1 MSFMCL
7 PNDLQWAFDHSV
19 ANTITLQGK
28 ETVFD
33 DMIYTVDYP
42 SEILCRWVALS
53 YNSTSCLEPS
63 ATCLRVMCLLSRC
76 IQKSSEFSA
85 EGLEGIVPTLSNIS
99 SLIGLSIYIDCMWVE
114 DCPYGYD
121 HWTRIM
127 RCSYKRMKQV
137 ERVFVS
143 LLQYRVYV
151 SDDEIKSLE
160 LKLNNTYKSHL
171 LVTRQP
177 LLNKRTA
184 ELTITCKRVLPEEAE
199 DNLMCTEMSID

>member
-1 MSFMCL
+1 MCL

-19 ANTITLQGK
+19 ANTITLQEK

-33 DMIYTVDYP
+33 DMIYTVDTP
-42 SEILCRWVALS
+42 SEILCRWVKLS
-53 YNSTSCLEPS
+53 YNSTSCLEPR

-76 IQKSSEFSA
+76 IQKSSEFFA
-85 EGLEGIVPTLSNIS
+85 EREGIVPTLSNIS
-99 SLIGLSIYIDCMWVE
+99 SLIGLSIYVDCMWVE
-114 DCPYGYD
+114 DRPYGYD

-127 RCSYKRMKQV
+127 HCSYKRMNEV

-151 SDDEIKSLE
+151 SDDEINS
-160 LKLNNTYKSHL
+160 LKLKFNNTYKSHL

-177 LLNKRTA
+177 LLNSRTA
-184 ELTITCKRVLPEEAE
+184 ELTMNTRKRVLPEKAE
-199 DNLMCTEMSID
+199 DNMMCTGMSVD